1 MQIFLRLE
9 KEKILPSPL
18 DSLAFS
24 ILMSQSGQLMTSVAG
39 CAYPTLKTFAVS
51 GGIKRETGSQ
61 LKHFFRIVN
70 FEAHGIDG
78 QMLILL
84 EESYVQA
91 TLGVSHTL
99 RRKKLMKLV
108 DQIKLHQ
115 MKQIKVGRHEIIQKP
130 FGSEHPVVH

>member
-1 MQIFLRLE
+1 MR
-9 KEKILPSPL
+9 
-18 DSLAFS
+18 
-24 ILMSQSGQLMTSVAG
+24 T
-39 CAYPTLKTFAVS
+39 
-51 GGIKRETGSQ
+51 
-61 LKHFFRIVN
+61 VN

-115 MKQIKVGRHEIIQKP
+115 MKQIKVGRHERIQKLV
-130 FGSEHPVVH
+130 GYEYPVVH